1 MSTDP
6 EQGGPE
12 VHDTELVFRIGDV
25 FPASDPVARYVT
37 GVAMISNDWGR
48 LFQLQD
54 ELGDRHPGPRLLL
67 YRFQLALHFEAV
79 KFIQGSQRQYP
90 DEIGRFLA
98 GLPTEAQEIHGTLVD
113 QGHLDRA
120 RVEDTRNTSFHYP
133 RVLRA
138 RFDRGDE
145 EMAGLLEAA
154 EDLEGA
160 VEASAEPRFLEYS
173 FADEVAL
180 QMLPMTDD
188 EELDQE
194 AIAAFRERALAFRRF
209 AELVINRYVDGQP
222 NDDLEEAEG
231 HEDAPETQDAPDN
244 VG

>member
-1 MSTDP
+1 M
-6 EQGGPE
+6 
-12 VHDTELVFRIGDV
+12 
-25 FPASDPVARYVT
+25 
-37 GVAMISNDWGR
+37 
-48 LFQLQD
+48 
-54 ELGDRHPGPRLLL
+54 
-67 YRFQLALHFEAV
+67 
-79 KFIQGSQRQYP
+79 QYP

-98 GLPTEAQEIHGTLVD
+98 GLPAEAQETHGTLVD
-113 QGHLDRA
+113 EGHLGRA

-138 RFDRGDE
+138 RFDRGEE

-154 EDLEGA
+154 RDLEGK
-160 VEASAEPRFLEYS
+160 VEASSEPRFLEYG

-188 EELDQE
+188 EKLDQE

-209 AELVINRYVDGQP
+209 AELVINSYVDGQP
-222 NDDLEEAEG
+222 NDDLGVAGDGEPESRDEA
-231 HEDAPETQDAPDN
+231 DS